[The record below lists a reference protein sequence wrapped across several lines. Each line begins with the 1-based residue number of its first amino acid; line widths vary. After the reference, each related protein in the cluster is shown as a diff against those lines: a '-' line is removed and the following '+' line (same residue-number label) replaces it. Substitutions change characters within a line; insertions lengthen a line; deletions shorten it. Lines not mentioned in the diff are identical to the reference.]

1 MKGRRSIGVA
11 AVLLFTL
18 LTACD
23 APGPMW
29 FWMRPESDLARI
41 LQDLF
46 TQIVVLAVVVFII
59 VEGAL
64 LWAILRFRAGSSS
77 HMPKQTHGNTRV
89 EIAWTIAPTLVL
101 VAIAVPTVRAV
112 FETYN
117 PPNVANPIRIVAVGH
132 QWWWEFQY
140 PDLNIITANE
150 IVFPAGQQVNLE
162 IKSADVIHAFW
173 IPKLGGKRDAIPM
186 RTNVLW
192 WTADQPGVYYG
203 QCTQLCGTSHANM
216 RLRAIVKTD
225 AEWQAWLSAM
235 GAATGVPPSSAPE
248 NVQRGYQL
256 VSTGACIG
264 CHAIKGTS
272 LAARVGPDLTRF
284 GDRTTL
290 GSGLYPNDDAHLIAW
305 LRDPQGSKPGNK
317 MPNLALTE
325 EDAAA
330 IAAYLHSLK

>member
-1 MKGRRSIGVA
+1 MKGRHAIGVA
-11 AVLLFTL
+11 ATLLFTL

-29 FWMRPESDLARI
+29 FWMRPESNFARI

-46 TQIVVLAVVVFII
+46 TQIVVLAVVVFVI

-64 LWAILRFRAGSSS
+64 LWAILRFRAESSTRV
-77 HMPKQTHGNTRV
+77 PTQTHGNTRM

-101 VAIAVPTVRAV
+101 VAIAVPTVRTV

-117 PPNVANPIRIVAVGH
+117 PPKVANPIRIVAVGH

-162 IKSADVIHAFW
+162 IKSADVVHAFW

-192 WTADQPGVYYG
+192 WTADQPGTYYG

-235 GAATGVPPSSAPE
+235 GSATGVPPSRAPE

-272 LAARVGPDLTRF
+272 LVARAGPDLTRF
-284 GDRTTL
+284 GDRITL
-290 GSGLYPNDDAHLIAW
+290 GSGLYPNDEAHLIAW

-317 MPNLALTE
+317 MPNLGLSD